1 MFTSAPFCNLALKSF
16 RSHDSHC
23 TTMDERND
31 AQEQSQAEPTSPRR
45 RNFHEVPTEIHHL
58 VASHLPDHAL
68 YILARYGYN
77 GRIRQIYQ
85 NFDPTGVRHNMKTVS
100 KLELSI
106 FEELRM
112 RDALEKPLYSCER
125 LSPFHH
131 AQLSRSRLHC
141 ASCQTSVSYAHFR
154 LEEIKKSV
162 NEREGLSKITER
174 KCRARTIP
182 VRLWDDKVIT
192 WDLLQQAWAIMC
204 NHMVR
209 LPVLVNY
216 AYVFYND
223 TKPPKL
229 LTDMPNT
236 LKIRRYNHF
245 DTRYLQDHNSHP
257 SGIEAVAEYYID
269 LGTLLRYR
277 SLQGDMLAALVKD
290 KTPYTC
296 PHIDLVE
303 LMMVPLSENPIKFCH
318 HDPTHDPNATFAAVL
333 CNVMEKSEWEPDWS
347 HPSSRHSDKKRSRLI
362 KHRTLWCGFND
373 QNCRTAVSLQRFRD
387 HTPQS
392 TVGSP
397 WWMWDLVRLKV
408 TRVWR
413 IDNGTGGKE
422 WQAQNGVSSRGRMCE
437 ELE

>member
-1 MFTSAPFCNLALKSF
+1 
-16 RSHDSHC
+16 
-23 TTMDERND
+23 MDERND
-31 AQEQSQAEPTSPRR
+31 AQEHYQAEPTSPRP
-45 RNFHEVPTEIHHL
+45 RNFHELPTEIHHL

-68 YILARYGYN
+68 HILARYGYS
-77 GRIRQIYQ
+77 GQIRQIYQ
-85 NFDPTGVRHNMKTVS
+85 KIDPTGVRNNMKTVS

-112 RDALEKPLYSCER
+112 RDALEKALFSCER

-131 AQLSRSRLHC
+131 AQLSRGRLHC

-174 KCRARTIP
+174 QCRARTTP

-209 LPVLVNY
+209 LPVLVDY

-223 TKPPKL
+223 MKPPKR

-245 DTRYLQDHNSHP
+245 DARYLQDHNSHT

-277 SLQGDMLAALVKD
+277 SLQGDMLAALIKD
-290 KTPYTC
+290 KTPYIC
-296 PHIDLVE
+296 PHIDLVK
-303 LMMVPLSENPIKFCH
+303 LMMVPLSKNPIKFCH
-318 HDPTHDPNATFAAVL
+318 HDPTHDPNATFAAVF
-333 CNVMEKSEWEPDWS
+333 CNVMEKSEWEPDWG

-362 KHRTLWCGFND
+362 KHRTLWCGFD
-373 QNCRTAVSLQRFRD
+373 DHNCRTAVSLQRFRD